1 MEKRSDSTKS
11 QIALLKKSSSLPNYL
26 RMHRRRAG
34 LTQAD
39 MAYLLGT
46 QSSGRVSRYERFA
59 RRPALETA
67 MAFEIILG
75 VPVGDLFAGV
85 REDVEYEV
93 KKRARRLRRRL
104 TQRQANRRPLAA
116 VAAVLDRSNED
127 VSYEPVP

>member
-1 MEKRSDSTKS
+1 MK
-11 QIALLKKSSSLPNYL
+11 ALENYL
-26 RMHRRRAG
+26 RTHRRRLG

-39 MAYLLGT
+39 VAYLLGV
-46 QSSGRVSRYERFA
+46 QSSGKVSRYERFA

-67 MAFEIILG
+67 VAFEIILG

-104 TQRQANRRPLAA
+104 TRRQANRRPLAA
-116 VAAVLDRSNED
+116 VTAILDRSNEEVTYD
-127 VSYEPVP
+127 PIR